1 MSRKVFT
8 PDEILTAE
16 DVNSYLMDQTVMS
29 FAGTAA
35 RGSAILTPV
44 EGMTTY
50 LEDTNRLEVYTGSS
64 YQGVPLGTGSIVQVI
79 NAVGTATEVSSSTT
93 TYVDVGLSAT
103 ITPRYTNSTILVM
116 ANTNFLKNTTSAS
129 NAVNYRIVRDATTI
143 LTVQNNFLTGTTTEM
158 NGNVYLTHLDSPAT
172 TSATTYKAQFANAVN
187 SAVVIANRYMAG
199 RITLMEVLV

>member
-8 PDEILTAE
+8 AGEILAAA
-16 DVNSYLMDQTVMS
+16 DVNSFLMDQSIMS

-35 RGSAILTPV
+35 RGSAIPSPV

-50 LEDTNRLEVYTGSS
+50 LENTNRLEVYTGSS
-64 YQGVPLGTGSIVQVI
+64 YQAVPLGTGSIVQVV
-79 NAVGTATEVSSSTT
+79 NAVGTATEVTSSTT

-103 ITPRYTNSTILVM
+103 ITPRYANSTILVM
-116 ANTNFLKNTTSAS
+116 ANTNFLKNNTSAS

-143 LTVQNNFLTGTTTEM
+143 LTVQNNFLTGTTSEM
-158 NGNVYLTHLDSPAT
+158 TGNVYLTHLDSPAT
-172 TSATTYKAQFANAVN
+172 TSATTYKAQFANAIN
-187 SAVVIANRYMAG
+187 SAVVLANRYMAG

>member
-8 PDEILTAE
+8 AGEVLAAA
-16 DVNSYLMDQTVMS
+16 DVNSFLMDQTVMS

-35 RGSAILTPV
+35 RGSAIPSPV
-44 EGMTTY
+44 EGMVTY
-50 LEDTNRLEVYTGSS
+50 LENTNRLEVYTGSA

-103 ITPRYTNSTILVM
+103 ITPRYANSTILVM
-116 ANTNFLKNTTSAS
+116 ANTSFLKNNTSS
-129 NAVNYRIVRDATTI
+129 TNAINYRILRDATTI
-143 LTVQNNFLTGTTTEM
+143 LTVQNNFLSNSNLEM
-158 NGNVYLTHLDSPAT
+158 NGVVYLTHLDSPAT